1 MLLTARKRSIFFVEA
16 AYRADHLL
24 HCKGDKNACYENKHW
39 DKKHLKSW
47 DMFPY
52 WETNIWSLGRCCPTD
67 WADTC
72 FDPITRI
79 FAILWNAGVL
89 SADWED
95 ICNGSDG
102 EMGGWMDGCTF
113 SLGHHAS
120 WSVRSRPL
128 TVLKVT
134 KTEVFRCR
142 KPNQSSQSEA
152 SKKNIAR
159 RLLPWLLRFTS
170 DDRSLI
176 SANTNYWWGVMQET
190 LKFAERDLR

>member
-1 MLLTARKRSIFFVEA
+1 MFFACNVNQDAKHWKSIAHLDSKRSDNSWKQISSSRYYCKDIRTWIPGVCMLLTERKRSIFFVEA

-24 HCKGDKNACYENKHW
+24 HCKGDKNACYEDKHW
-39 DKKHLKSW
+39 DKKHLKSR

-95 ICNGSDG
+95 IRNGSDG
-102 EMGGWMDGCTF
+102 
-113 SLGHHAS
+113 
-120 WSVRSRPL
+120 
-128 TVLKVT
+128 
-134 KTEVFRCR
+134 
-142 KPNQSSQSEA
+142 
-152 SKKNIAR
+152 
-159 RLLPWLLRFTS
+159 
-170 DDRSLI
+170 
-176 SANTNYWWGVMQET
+176 
-190 LKFAERDLR
+190 